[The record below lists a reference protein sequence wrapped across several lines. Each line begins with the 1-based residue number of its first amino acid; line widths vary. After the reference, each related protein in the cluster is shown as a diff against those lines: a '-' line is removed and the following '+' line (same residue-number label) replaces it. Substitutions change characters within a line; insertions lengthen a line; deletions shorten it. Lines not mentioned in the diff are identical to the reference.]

1 VENIPSTRE
10 FYQSL
15 KQNRRWKIDMAGKIN
30 HQAKNSSALHYGA
43 DTSGCPIEC
52 VPDLIR
58 KRAYQLFEER
68 GRQPGHELDD
78 WLQAERETNQHLG
91 I

>member
-1 VENIPSTRE
+1 MAKNANQQQT
-10 FYQSL
+10 
-15 KQNRRWKIDMAGKIN
+15 KQN
-30 HQAKNSSALHYGA
+30 SALQYGA
-43 DTSGCPIEC
+43 DTSGCPVEC

-58 KRAYQLFEER
+58 KRAYELFEAR

-78 WLQAERETNQHLG
+78 WLQAEREINQHLG

>member
-1 VENIPSTRE
+1 MKIS
-10 FYQSL
+10 SL
-15 KQNRRWKIDMAGKIN
+15 Y
-30 HQAKNSSALHYGA
+30 YGA

-58 KRAYQLFEER
+58 KRAYQLFEAR

-78 WLQAERETNQHLG
+78 WLQAERETNHHLG

>member
-1 VENIPSTRE
+1 M
-10 FYQSL
+10 
-15 KQNRRWKIDMAGKIN
+15 IDKTN
-30 HQAKNSSALHYGA
+30 HQARTDSALHYGV
-43 DTSGCPIEC
+43 DTSGCPIKC

-58 KRAYQLFEER
+58 KRAYRLFETR
-68 GRQPGHELDD
+68 GRRPGHELDD

>member
-1 VENIPSTRE
+1 MVENIPSTRA
-10 FYQSL
+10 FHQKL
-15 KQNRRWKIDMAGKIN
+15 KRDQRIDMA
-30 HQAKNSSALHYGA
+30 KNSNQPVSKSSALHYGA
-43 DTSGCPIEC
+43 DTSGCPVEC

-68 GRQPGHELDD
+68 GCQPGHELDD

>member
-1 VENIPSTRE
+1 MNTRRQST
-10 FYQSL
+10 
-15 KQNRRWKIDMAGKIN
+15 NRT
-30 HQAKNSSALHYGA
+30 LGA

-78 WLQAERETNQHLG
+78 WLQAEHEIKKHLG
-91 I
+91 GSWRL